1 MSELVYHSY
10 KPEQVTFL
18 LNKYHGDLL
27 SVLEKESRLRSGAY
41 YGDMLSIEEKPEPE
55 YTAIF
60 DRILER
66 NASKIAPYF
75 LHLSEMINNAR
86 QNELTLVSLARAG
99 TPVGV
104 IITEILR
111 NKFGREVNHY
121 SVSAIHKYGVDSY
134 AMKYLLEHHSPES
147 LTFLDGWVSQGR
159 ITKTLVETLKDQPRI
174 DPSLFCVSDPSGIQ
188 NAIATREDILLPSA
202 ILNATVSGLVSR
214 TVNNNDGYHF
224 AASYEDQADVDRSQ
238 VFVEKIVEEA
248 MKLDKANIGELLDH
262 TIQRPLAVKQINDW
276 CEKYGTTSSNIK
288 AGIGEVS
295 RSLLRRDPRF
305 VMIDENSVDQAD
317 HMFYLAEKRNIKL
330 VVEKLD
336 GPYKAFS
343 ILN

>member
-1 MSELVYHSY
+1 MSEVLFHSY

-18 LNKYHGDLL
+18 LSKYHGDLL
-27 SVLEKESRLRSGAY
+27 SVLEKESKLRTGAY
-41 YGDMLSIEEKPEPE
+41 YGDMLSKEEKPEDE

-60 DRILER
+60 DNILDI
-66 NASKIAPYF
+66 NAAKIAPYF
-75 LHLSEMINNAR
+75 LHLSEMINKAR
-86 QNELTLVSLARAG
+86 PNDLTLVSLARAG

-111 NKFGREVNHY
+111 SKFNREVNHY

-134 AMKYLLEHHSPES
+134 AMKYLLENHTPES

-159 ITKTLVETLKDQPRI
+159 ITKTLVDTLKDQPDI
-174 DPSLFCVSDPSGIQ
+174 DPSLFCISDPSGIQ

-202 ILNATVSGLVSR
+202 ILNATVSGLLSR
-214 TVNNNDGYHF
+214 TVNNNDGYHY
-224 AASYEDQADVDRSQ
+224 AASYEDQLDVDRSQ
-238 VFVEKIVEEA
+238 IFVERVVTEA
-248 MKLDKANIGELLDH
+248 LKLDKANIGELLDH
-262 TIQRPLAVKQINDW
+262 KIQRPLALKQITDW
-276 CEKYGTTSSNIK
+276 CEKYNTTPDNVK

-305 VMIDENSVDQAD
+305 VMVDSDSIDQAD
-317 HMFYLAEKRNIKL
+317 HMFYLAKKRNIEL
-330 VVEKLD
+330 IVEKLD

>member
-1 MSELVYHSY
+1 MSKPLFHSY

-18 LNKYHGDLL
+18 LKEYHGDLL
-27 SVLEKESRLRSGAY
+27 SVLEKESKLRDGAY
-41 YGDMLSIEEKPEPE
+41 YGDILSKEEKPEAE

-60 DRILER
+60 DKILER

-75 LHLSEMINNAR
+75 LHLSEMINSAR
-86 QNELTLVSLARAG
+86 PDDITIVSLARAG

-111 NKFGREVNHY
+111 EKFKRSVAHY
-121 SVSAIHKYGVDSY
+121 SVSAIHKYGVDAF
-134 AMKYLLEHHSPES
+134 AMKYMLENHSPES

-159 ITKTLVETLKDQPRI
+159 ITRTLVETLKNNPRI
-174 DPSLFCVSDPSGIQ
+174 DPSLYCISDPSGIQ

-214 TVNNNDGYHF
+214 TVNNPDGYHF
-224 AASYEDQADVDRSQ
+224 AASYEDQLDVDRSQ
-238 VFVEKIVEEA
+238 IFVERVVEEA
-248 MKLDKANIGELLDH
+248 LKLEKAGIGELLDH
-262 TIQRPLAVKQINDW
+262 KEQRPLALKQIEDW
-276 CEKYGTTSSNIK
+276 CNKYNTNPDNIK

-305 VMIDENSVDQAD
+305 VMVDEDSIDQAD
-317 HMFYLAEKRNIKL
+317 HMFYLAKKRNIELK
-330 VVEKLD
+330 VEKLD